1 MYVTQFPHQTEIAD
15 RNFAIGA
22 RLFIEYIAIEQAQY
36 KSEET
41 TSTSAGEVKVKVQL
55 FVKDVKKS
63 VRLFDI
69 DVTKTSVGGE
79 KPEVHLHFIMIVC
92 A

>member
-1 MYVTQFPHQTEIAD
+1 MLLSSHTRRKLRTE
-15 RNFAIGA
+15 NFAIGA

-55 FVKDVKKS
+55 FVK
-63 VRLFDI
+63 RR
-69 DVTKTSVGGE
+69 E
-79 KPEVHLHFIMIVC
+79 EVCQTF
-92 A
+92 

>member
-1 MYVTQFPHQTEIAD
+1 MLLSSHTRRKLRTES
-15 RNFAIGA
+15 FAIGA

-41 TSTSAGEVKVKVQL
+41 TSTSAGEGKVKVQL